1 MNRNYKYIETII
13 NEGTI
18 TKAANKLYVSQP
30 YLSNFIKNI
39 EAEWNI
45 IFLIVKNIPLPL
57 RPKVNFIINI
67 YKNKS
72 DFIMM

>member
-30 YLSNFIKNI
+30 YLNSFIKNI

-45 IFLIVKNIPLPL
+45 IIFNRKKTSHYLYAR
-57 RPKVNFIINI
+57 RPTLLSI
-67 YKNKS
+67 S
-72 DFIMM
+72 TRTRATLS